1 VNLYVPFTYG
11 RIQIFYICSA
21 TVWYVYGLRFYT
33 IHGINVNVRFVWCF
47 YTSCDYKSPVY
58 GPNQPDKCHHKSMN
72 DTRPFTHECHHT
84 RTTCVCV
91 CVCFMCVCL
100 CMCVY
105 MCVCGTRPFTHECHH
120 TRTTCVCV
128 FVCVFYVCV
137 CVCVAHIQ
145 LLTISLHKNN
155 RLTSIYSQMSS
166 YKYEQHTYI
175 HISGIRW
182 SPLPVIYLNKYHL
195 ASTNDTHIY
204 MLDLRSGGPHF
215 RWLT

>member
-72 DTRPFTHECHHT
+72 D
-84 RTTCVCV
+84 
-91 CVCFMCVCL
+91 
-100 CMCVY
+100 
-105 MCVCGTRPFTHECHH
+105 TRPFTHECHH